1 MCDFATFLE
10 DVAGL
15 TDYARRLYLLI
26 DRQAV
31 CVGRRLSAVHRPTA
45 LRGRAGPPWVV
56 AECRELAD
64 ALKVDDRLAAIK
76 SLRAW
81 AARPNGIGNTWINW
95 YVTLLKAHVQE
106 RAASRKEAQTHKL
119 LTPIEGK

>member
-10 DVAGL
+10 DMPGL
-15 TDYARRLYLLI
+15 TDYARRLHLLI

-31 CVGRRLSAVHRPTA
+31 CVGKRLAAAHRTTA
-45 LRGRAGPPWVV
+45 PPVRAGSPWMV
-56 AECRELAD
+56 AERRELAD
-64 ALKVDDRLAAIK
+64 ALEVDDRLAAIK

-106 RAASRKEAQTHKL
+106 RAAGRRDAHIAL
-119 LTPIEGK
+119 